1 MADSDGAP
9 AGTFDLAVIGAGPG
23 GYVAA
28 IRAAQLGK
36 KVVVIDDEGRP
47 GGTCLNWGCIPSK
60 ALLKTAERYEFL
72 KELGDYGFSASN
84 TGFDMKK
91 IISRSRDVV
100 SKLNKGIEFLFK
112 KNKID
117 YRVGRATIVM
127 PGRIAV
133 SSPGREAGAAGGEI
147 AAGKILIAVGAKPRL
162 FPGIQPD
169 GRRILTSKEAL
180 LLDSP
185 PRHLAVLGAGAI
197 GMEFAYFFHTL
208 GSQVT
213 VVELLDRIL
222 PQEDPEISDRLRK
235 IYEKTGMAFMTGTR
249 VNDVL
254 TEKNAVRV
262 DLDTD
267 GKKSTITPDAA
278 LVALGVVPNVHGL
291 LADSLKLKEVKGWID
306 VNDDYQTSL
315 PGIHAI
321 GDIIGPPW
329 LAHVASHEGIVA
341 VERMFTYHKPKINY
355 DAIPA
360 CTYCRPQ
367 VASIGLTEPA
377 ARQKF
382 GGDIQVGRFP
392 FQALGKAIAS
402 DETEGFV
409 KLIFAGPYA
418 QLVGAHIL
426 GHEATEII
434 AELGIAV
441 ALEATRDDILSTIH
455 AHPTMAEA
463 VLEAALASAGRAI
476 HI

>member
-1 MADSDGAP
+1 MTDSAGASS
-9 AGTFDLAVIGAGPG
+9 GTFDLAVIGAGPG

-28 IRAAQLGK
+28 VRAAQLGK

-72 KELGDYGFSASN
+72 KEAGGYGFSVSN
-84 TGFDMKK
+84 VGFDMKK
-91 IISRSRDVV
+91 IIGRSRDVV

-117 YRVGRATIVM
+117 YVVARAQIIM
-127 PGRIAV
+127 PGKIL
-133 SSPGREAGAAGGEI
+133 GGASMI
-147 AAGKILIAVGAKPRL
+147 AADKILIAVGAKPRL
-162 FPGIQPD
+162 FPGIHPD
-169 GRRILTSKEAL
+169 GRQILTSREAL

-185 PRHLAVLGAGAI
+185 PPHLAILGAGAI
-197 GMEFAYFFHTL
+197 GMEFAYFFHAL
-208 GSQVT
+208 GSKIT

-235 IYEKTGMAFMTGTR
+235 IYEKAGMTFMTGTR
-249 VNDVL
+249 VNEIS
-254 TEKNAVRV
+254 TGKNSVRV

-267 GKKSTITPDAA
+267 GKKSALTPSAA
-278 LVALGVVPNVHGL
+278 LVALGVVPNVQGL
-291 LADSLKLKEVKGWID
+291 LADSLKLKEEKGWID

-315 PGIHAI
+315 PGIYAI

-341 VERMFTYHKPKINY
+341 VERMFTGHKPKINY

-360 CTYCRPQ
+360 CTYCQPQ

-377 ARQKF
+377 ARQKH
-382 GGDIQVGRFP
+382 GGDIQIGRFP

-426 GHEATEII
+426 GHEATEMI
-434 AELGIAV
+434 AELGMAI